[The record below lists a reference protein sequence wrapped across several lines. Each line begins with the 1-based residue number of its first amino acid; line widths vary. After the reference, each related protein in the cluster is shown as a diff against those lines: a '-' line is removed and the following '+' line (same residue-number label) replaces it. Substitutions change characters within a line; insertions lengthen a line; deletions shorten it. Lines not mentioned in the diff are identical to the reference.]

1 MLTLPQ
7 RAAQMGFLEEEFTR
21 GVSPSARRR
30 SLLDSYLMNMRH
42 GPAVIHEMMIADLR
56 RWIDLGA
63 LSRAADVAIVLRQF
77 VSDYPQVAF
86 PLGPVERHDG
96 CVSDRPDAEWGS
108 RAWTRRAHSSRVVI
122 SLAGRLRS
130 ARAPGAECPP

>member
-1 MLTLPQ
+1 MLNLPQ

-86 PLGPVERHDG
+86 PLGPV
-96 CVSDRPDAEWGS
+96 DRRDAEWGS